1 MSRIV
6 GGEIRK
12 YQDEMLED
20 IVKSV
25 SIQSAQGMPE
35 KGMPYG
41 EGPTK
46 ALNFCLELAKS
57 FGLKTENFDN
67 RAGHIE
73 YGEGDGLVGV
83 LAHVD
88 VVPAGEGWSVPPYG
102 DTVKD
107 GRIYGRGT
115 MDDKGP
121 AIAAIY
127 CLKALKDMNIVPKR
141 RIRVIL
147 GAAEE
152 TGSEDMLYYFRHEE
166 LPDLAFTPDGEY
178 PICSMEKGILQVK
191 LTGSRGNGSVK
202 TMLSGSAV
210 NMVPVSAQAE
220 FAGEQDEA
228 SEMEKTASD
237 LEKGGARFA
246 VMPNGGKVEVRCFGR
261 AAHASTPEDGINAA
275 ANLIKLA
282 GARAGDGL
290 LGFIREKIA
299 LENDG
304 ASLGIA
310 CKDVSGPLTLNLG
323 IVEVS
328 SDSDKAVIDI
338 RYPVTKN
345 GAEIVAKISAEAA
358 KYGVR
363 AEALK
368 DTVPLHI
375 KESSELVTKL
385 KSAYKNATG
394 KEAGLYSTGGGSY
407 ARELEGRGVAFGSGI
422 RPLSYYH
429 IHAADEFLEISDFM
443 KHCEICLQAVYELS
457 CE

>member
-20 IVKSV
+20 IVKTV
-25 SIQSAQGMPE
+25 SIQSAAGMPVE
-35 KGMPYG
+35 GMPYG
-41 EGPTK
+41 EGPAK

-57 FGLKTENFDN
+57 FGLKTENFGN
-67 RAGHIE
+67 RAGHVE

-121 AIAAIY
+121 AISAIY
-127 CLKALKDMNIVPKR
+127 CLKALKDLKITPKR

-152 TGSEDMLYYFRHEE
+152 TGSEDMAYYFAHEE

-178 PICSMEKGILQVK
+178 PICNMEKGILQVR
-191 LTGSRGNGSVK
+191 LSGSGDNGCVK
-202 TMLSGSAV
+202 SLMSGSAV

-220 FAGEQDEA
+220 LDCGDTDA
-228 SEMEKTASD
+228 SEIEKVAPGR
-237 LEKGGARFA
+237 EKGGARFA
-246 VMPNGGKVEVRCFGR
+246 VLNNGGAHIVRCFGK
-261 AAHASTPEDGINAA
+261 AAHASTPEKGINAA
-275 ANLIKLA
+275 ANIIGLL
-282 GARAGDGL
+282 GDRAGNGL
-290 LGFIREKIA
+290 LGFIRDKIGF
-299 LENDG
+299 ENDG
-304 ASLGIA
+304 VSLGIA
-310 CKDVSGPLTLNLG
+310 CEDMSGPLTLNLG
-323 IVEVS
+323 IVEIS
-328 SDSDKAVIDI
+328 AGSDKAVLDI
-338 RYPVTKN
+338 RYPVTKD
-345 GAEIVAKISAEAA
+345 GGKILNKIAAEAA
-358 KYGVR
+358 KYGVK
-363 AEALK
+363 AETVK

-375 KESSELVTKL
+375 PETSELVSKL
-385 KSAYKNATG
+385 KSAYKHATG
-394 KEAGLYSTGGGSY
+394 KEAGLYATGGGSY
-407 ARELEGRGVAFGSGI
+407 ARELNGHGVAFGAGI
-422 RPLSYYH
+422 KPLSYNH

-443 KHCEICLQAVYELS
+443 KHCEICLQAIYELG